1 MKKILMLL
9 LCLLALFAVVSCKNE
24 PKNNAETSSDA
35 NVELEDDA
43 TVYVLTATADS
54 DRFQVKWDTLA
65 NSGGKDFVLM
75 YKSDKVVKQF
85 TARDPN
91 VSSKYADCVAITN
104 YISEDPEDNGWIT
117 FSFTI
122 PEGDHTGFGI
132 AFFLTDGV
140 AIGDVF
146 KIKAITL
153 SDDED
158 DVELTLVSDTAW
170 AGCLPTITVEEKQ

>member
-1 MKKILMLL
+1 MRKLFVLL
-9 LCLLALFAVVSCKNE
+9 LCILALFAVVSCKNE
-24 PKNNAETSSDA
+24 PKNNSQPSSEP
-35 NVELEDDA
+35 NVEPEDDA
-43 TVYVLTATADS
+43 TVFVLTATAES
-54 DRFQVKWDTLA
+54 DRFQVKWDSLA

-75 YKSDKVVKQF
+75 YKSDKVVTKF
-85 TARDPN
+85 TTRDPSA
-91 VSSKYADCVAITN
+91 SSKYVDCAAIAT

-122 PEGDHTGFGI
+122 PEGEHTGFGI
-132 AFFLTDGV
+132 AFFVTGGV

-146 KIKAITL
+146 KIKTITL

-158 DVELTLVSDTAW
+158 DVELTLVPENAW